1 MNYTSGLRVDS
12 SLRFTS
18 MPWIPYFSGFMAL
31 VLSVVFTMDKWLTI
45 CLKNNKPRFPLP
57 PGPKPLPFFGC
68 IFQMLRNRPTH
79 RWICKVMDDMNTEI
93 ACIRIFGVH
102 IIPVTSP
109 ELAREFLKKR
119 DSIFSDRPVCM
130 SAELCSEGFLTAAL
144 SPCGDQ
150 YKKMKRTVV
159 SSVLSP
165 AKHKWLHS
173 KRAEEADHLVNYV
186 YNQCKDDAT
195 GGLVDVRLATR
206 HYCGNVIRKMILSKR
221 FFGKGMEDG
230 GPGAEEVEHIDAL
243 FNILAHLY
251 AFGLSDYMPPWM
263 KIFDFDGHRKILT
276 EAIACVRKH
285 QDPEIENRIKMWKS
299 GVKTEEEDLLDVL
312 IRLKDSNGRPLLT
325 IEEIRAQITELMFA
339 TVDNPSNAVE
349 WALAEMLNQ
358 PEMLQK
364 ATEELDAVVGKDRL
378 VQESDLPRLKY
389 VKACVKEA
397 FRLHPYGPFNIP
409 HVSTQDTVVGG
420 YFIPKGSHVILSR
433 PGLSRNPRIWEDSLK
448 FKPERHMKDMDDVRM
463 DLNDP
468 EFNMFSFS
476 TGRRGCPG
484 VLLGSTLTV
493 MLLARLLQCF
503 SWKIPSGIS
512 QIDLA
517 DGKDGGFIAKPL
529 FAVAEPRFPQL
540 N

>member
-1 MNYTSGLRVDS
+1 MNCTSGLRVDS
-12 SLRFTS
+12 RLRFTS
-18 MPWIPYFSGFMAL
+18 MSWIPYFSGFMAL
-31 VLSVVFTMDKWLTI
+31 VLLVFTMGKWIMI

-79 RWICKVMDDMNTEI
+79 RWIYKVMDDMNTEI
-93 ACIRIFGVH
+93 ACFRIFGVH

-109 ELAREFLKKR
+109 ELAREFLKKH
-119 DSIFSDRPVCM
+119 DSIFSNRPVCM
-130 SAELCSEGFLTAAL
+130 SAELSSEGFLTTSL
-144 SPCGDQ
+144 SPLGDQ
-150 YKKMKRTVV
+150 YKKMKRMIV

-165 AKHKWLHS
+165 AKHQWLHS

-195 GGLVDVRLATR
+195 AGLVDIRLATR
-206 HYCGNVIRKMILSKR
+206 HYLGNVIRKMIFNKR

-230 GPGAEEVEHIDAL
+230 GPGAEEVEHVNAL
-243 FNILAHLY
+243 FKLLAYMY
-251 AFGLSDYMPPWM
+251 AFSLSDYMPWM
-263 KIFDFDGHRKILT
+263 KIFDFDGHRKVLT
-276 EAIACVRKH
+276 MAIACVRRH
-285 QDPEIENRIKMWKS
+285 HDPEIEKRIKTWES
-299 GVKTEEEDLLDVL
+299 GLKNEEEDLLDVL
-312 IRLKDSNGRPLLT
+312 IRLKDNKGRPLLT
-325 IEEIRAQITELMFA
+325 TEEIRAQITELMFA

-364 ATEELDAVVGKDRL
+364 ATEEIDAVVGKDRL
-378 VQESDLPRLKY
+378 VQESDLARLKY
-389 VKACVKEA
+389 VKACAKEA
-397 FRLHPYGPFNIP
+397 LRLHPYAPFNVP

-420 YFIPKGSHVILSR
+420 YFIPKGSHVILCR
-433 PGLSRNPRIWEDSLK
+433 PGLGRNPRTWGDSLK
-448 FKPERHMKDMDDVRM
+448 FKPERHMNDMDDARM

-468 EFNMFSFS
+468 ELNMFSFS

-503 SWKIPSGIS
+503 NWKIPSGLS

-517 DGKDGGFIAKPL
+517 EGMDAGFLAKPL
-529 FAVAEPRFPQL
+529 FAVAEPRFPQF

>member
-12 SLRFTS
+12 SLGFTS
-18 MPWIPYFSGFMAL
+18 VSWIPFFSGFMAL
-31 VLSVVFTMDKWLTI
+31 VLLVIFMMDKWLTI
-45 CLKNNKPRFPLP
+45 CLKNNKPRRFPLP
-57 PGPKPLPFFGC
+57 PGPKSLPFFGC
-68 IFQMLRNRPTH
+68 IFQMLKNRPTN
-79 RWICKVMDDMNTEI
+79 RWICKVMDDLNTEI
-93 ACIRIFGVH
+93 ACIRTFGVH

-109 ELAREFLKKR
+109 ELAREFCKKQ
-119 DSIFSDRPVCM
+119 DSIFSSRPVFM
-130 SAELCSEGFLTAAL
+130 SAELCSEGFLTTAL
-144 SPCGDQ
+144 SPMGDQ
-150 YKKMKRTVV
+150 YKKMKRMVV

-165 AKHKWLHS
+165 AKHQWLQC

-186 YNQCKDDAT
+186 YNQCKYNAT
-195 GGLVDVRLATR
+195 GGLVDIRLVTQ
-206 HYCGNVIRKMILSKR
+206 HYCGNVIRKMIFNIR

-230 GPGAEEVEHIDAL
+230 GPGAEEVEHINAL
-243 FNILAHLY
+243 FKILAYLY
-251 AFGLSDYMPPWM
+251 AFSLSDYMPWM

-276 EAIACVRKH
+276 EAVACVRKH
-285 QDPEIENRIKMWKS
+285 QDPEIEKRIKMWES
-299 GVKTEEEDLLDVL
+299 GVKNEEEDLLDVL

-325 IEEIRAQITELMFA
+325 TEEIRAQITELMFA

-358 PEMLQK
+358 PEILQK

-378 VQESDLPRLKY
+378 VHESDLPRLKY
-389 VKACVKEA
+389 VKACVKESL
-397 FRLHPYGPFNIP
+397 RLHPFAPFNVP

-433 PGLSRNPRIWEDSLK
+433 PGLSRNPRIWEDPLMYM
-448 FKPERHMKDMDDVRM
+448 PERHMKDMDDARM

-468 EFNMFSFS
+468 ELNMFSFS

-503 SWKIPSGIS
+503 SWKIPSGLS

-517 DGKDGGFIAKPL
+517 ECEDAGVLAKPL
-529 FAVAEPRFPQL
+529 VAVAEPRFPQP